1 MLVLIITDSLDEPRE
16 VIYIFAVT
24 LSVGLARIFQMP
36 TVQSLAA
43 DTVSQD
49 QVPSAVAL
57 TNMGMNVPL
66 ILGPLAGGV
75 LFERYG
81 PQGAYMLVLSLH
93 TMAGICALF
102 VRTVRVKS
110 GASDTSGWSTVVE
123 GLKYVKKQ
131 EVIWAALVLA
141 AIINLT
147 VFPFHF
153 TLLAVFARDVLGTG
167 AAGLGVLTAAFGLGG
182 LLGSLWLAS
191 IRDLKRTGLLLITSV
206 VVWHAT
212 MIGFAVSRDFMTS
225 FGILLLS
232 GMAFSASIAL
242 IVTVMF
248 KVALP
253 EYRGRIMGVRVLAI
267 SAHTLGSVNTGWI
280 TGLLGAPITAVIN
293 GVSGI
298 VLALLLTL
306 IAPKFRRA

>member
-1 MLVLIITDSLDEPRE
+1 M
-16 VIYIFAVT
+16 
-24 LSVGLARIFQMP
+24 
-36 TVQSLAA
+36 
-43 DTVSQD
+43 
-49 QVPSAVAL
+49 
-57 TNMGMNVPL
+57 
-66 ILGPLAGGV
+66 
-75 LFERYG
+75 
-81 PQGAYMLVLSLH
+81 
-93 TMAGICALF
+93 
-102 VRTVRVKS
+102 
-110 GASDTSGWSTVVE
+110 
-123 GLKYVKKQ
+123 
-131 EVIWAALVLA
+131 
-141 AIINLT
+141 
-147 VFPFHF
+147 
-153 TLLAVFARDVLGTG
+153 
-167 AAGLGVLTAAFGLGG
+167 
-182 LLGSLWLAS
+182 GSLCLAS
-191 IRDLKRTGLLLITSV
+191 IRDLKRTGLLLIASV
-206 VVWHAT
+206 LVWHAT